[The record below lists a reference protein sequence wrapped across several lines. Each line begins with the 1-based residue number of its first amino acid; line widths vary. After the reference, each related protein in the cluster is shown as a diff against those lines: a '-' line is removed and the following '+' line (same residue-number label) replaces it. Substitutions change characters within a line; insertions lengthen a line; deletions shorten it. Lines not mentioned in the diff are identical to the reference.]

1 MSNEKDDPLAEEQ
14 FNGVYSVFLENLQEA
29 VNILDEDLRI
39 IFWNSAATQVTGYSK
54 EEVLG
59 KPCLKN
65 VLLDMSDK
73 GLHPCHTQCPVK
85 RVFVDGRIHSSE
97 SYLQHKEGYRFPV
110 EMRIIPIKNQSG
122 KTIAA
127 LETFRAFI
135 PKVTIPQKKSDLERM
150 GLLDPLTG
158 QGNRRYVEMHL
169 NSRLEEMKRYGLA
182 FGVLFVDVDDMSR
195 INEKYGSV
203 VGDKLLK
210 MVGQTLANNTRFFEV
225 TGRWNGEKFVV
236 VLLNVDSEKLDLVA
250 NKLRLLVEQSHL
262 RELDAF
268 IKTTVSIGATL
279 AQFTDTTAS
288 LTERASKLADHSKWL
303 GKNRV
308 SLKIEKN

>member
-1 MSNEKDDPLAEEQ
+1 MTYEKADPLAKEQ

-39 IFWNSAATQVTGYSK
+39 IFWNAAAEQITGYSS

-65 VLLDMSDK
+65 VLLDMRDE
-73 GLHPCHTQCPVK
+73 GIRPCHTQCPVK
-85 RVFVDGRIHSSE
+85 RVFEEGGIYSNE

-110 EMRIIPIKNQSG
+110 EMRIIPIKNQDG
-122 KTIAA
+122 KIIAA
-127 LETFRAFI
+127 LETFREFS
-135 PKVTIPQKKSDLERM
+135 PKVTIPQKKTDLERM
-150 GLLDPLTG
+150 GLLDPLTE

-182 FGVLFVDVDDMSR
+182 FGVLFVYVDDMQH
-195 INEKYGSV
+195 INDKHGSV
-203 VGDKLLK
+203 VGDKVLK
-210 MVGQTLANNTRFFEV
+210 MIGQTLANNTRFFEV
-225 TGRWNGEKFVV
+225 AGRWNGEQFVV
-236 VLLNVDSEKLDLVA
+236 VLLNIDSEKLDLVA

-262 RELDAF
+262 RDSDAF
-268 IKTTVSIGATL
+268 VKTTVSIGATL

-288 LTERASKLADHSKWL
+288 LTERARKLADHSKWL
-303 GKNRV
+303 GKNCV
-308 SLKIEKN
+308 SLKIKKS